1 MLYFNEERGEEK
13 MRILKYL
20 LLVCMTTISIFAQG
34 AKRIALTFDDGPKVK
49 VTEEILEVLKENDVK
64 ATFFILGANGKR
76 YPKIL
81 EKIHDEGHQIA
92 NHSYNHP
99 NLKKLPMSDVK
110 KELESTNKVIT
121 DVTNKKVI
129 HFRPPYGALGKTQ
142 KEDLKKSLGME
153 SVMWNICP
161 KDWEKPSNADYIA
174 KFLVENAKDNGIVL
188 LHDYGKTAQALK
200 VAIPQIKAKGFE
212 FVTVEELNKK

>member
-1 MLYFNEERGEEK
+1 MK
-13 MRILKYL
+13 ILKYL
-20 LLVCMTTISIFAQG
+20 LVACMMTMSIFAQET
-34 AKRIALTFDDGPKVK
+34 KRIALTFDDGPKAK
-49 VTEEILEVLKENDVK
+49 ITEEILEVLNENNAK
-64 ATFFILGANGKR
+64 ATFFILGTNGKR

-81 EKIHDEGHQIA
+81 EKIYDGGHQIA

-99 NLKKLPMSDVK
+99 NLKKLPINDVK
-110 KELESTNKVIT
+110 KELESTNKIIT
-121 DVTNKKVI
+121 SVTNKKVVY
-129 HFRPPYGALGKTQ
+129 FRPPYGALGKTQ
-142 KEDLKKSLGME
+142 KEELKKSLGME

-161 KDWEKPSNADYIA
+161 KDWEKPSDADYIA

-200 VAIPQIKAKGFE
+200 VAIPQLKAKGFE